1 MPSPEPWPTGR
12 RARARR
18 AGVTSGAE
26 IAEATRGPSAA
37 ARGALPGPVSPVPRA
52 RGPVRADGTVA
63 AASVGDG
70 AERTVETRAVAA
82 RRSTGRHL
90 APDAVP
96 GPRRGPRPPTAATA
110 EVGGTA
116 ARPVP
121 PRTSAEPTP
130 TAQIPRAQIPTA
142 QIPTAPAPTPPAS
155 TPVLRTSNAR
165 VPAAPGPITTTSRLR
180 PTERGAR
187 ATAARAGRPDRAGH
201 PDRAVRPDR
210 AVTGLRRRIAH
221 GAGAM
226 ALVLV
231 AAAGLTWTVLVPPDG
246 TAGADP
252 ATSALDNQLPP
263 PPPPPPPQ
271 QWRQV
276 GGDEFDGSRVD
287 RSTWTVYNSPGG
299 FGNGLRRPSAVGVGD
314 GLLTVTARPR
324 AAGGGVSGGVAMHD
338 GQLYGRWEFRAR
350 TDAGTGYSPAIL
362 LWPDSERFPDDGE
375 LDMMEIP
382 FGARHA
388 ATAFVHYGAQNHILS
403 TASPGDFTQ
412 WHTFALDW
420 LPDRISWY
428 VDGVKKWEVTDR
440 RAIPTTPM
448 HLAIQLDQGPASGW
462 IPAPDASTPDEV
474 RLQVDWARVF
484 APVDDAG

>member
-1 MPSPEPWPTGR
+1 
-12 RARARR
+12 
-18 AGVTSGAE
+18 
-26 IAEATRGPSAA
+26 
-37 ARGALPGPVSPVPRA
+37 
-52 RGPVRADGTVA
+52 
-63 AASVGDG
+63 
-70 AERTVETRAVAA
+70 
-82 RRSTGRHL
+82 
-90 APDAVP
+90 
-96 GPRRGPRPPTAATA
+96 
-110 EVGGTA
+110 
-116 ARPVP
+116 
-121 PRTSAEPTP
+121 
-130 TAQIPRAQIPTA
+130 
-142 QIPTAPAPTPPAS
+142 
-155 TPVLRTSNAR
+155 
-165 VPAAPGPITTTSRLR
+165 
-180 PTERGAR
+180 
-187 ATAARAGRPDRAGH
+187 
-201 PDRAVRPDR
+201 
-210 AVTGLRRRIAH
+210 
-221 GAGAM
+221 M

-350 TDAGTGYSPAIL
+350 TDVGTGYSPAIL

-382 FGARHA
+382 FGDRHA

-420 LPDRISWY
+420 LPDRITWY
-428 VDGVKKWEVTDR
+428 VDGVKRWEVTDR

-462 IPAPDASTPDEV
+462 IPAPDASTPTRCGCRSTGPACSHPSTTPDS
-474 RLQVDWARVF
+474 AR
-484 APVDDAG
+484 DRTGTTAGAGHRCRWGRVERSPWTPPPPSWHARSVCTRRPRSRPRSSPRPPGPRSSSPGRGPARPRRWRPASSGSSRPAGCCPSRSSG